1 MRARGHVRLVVLAGA
16 LLGASPAAWAQAPST
31 SGSSTAEAML
41 SVAELDRMIA
51 PLGRDSID
59 ERRAAAT
66 ALAALGPDA
75 TPAIT
80 QKLVELRK
88 GGDGGVNAVIKGL
101 RDKTGKEGGDLLE
114 ALIEQRPDA
123 ATQRALTVT
132 CLVRA
137 LAHEGTLA
145 ATRQLVL
152 LASDVGG
159 ALRPELGRQMKQLGD
174 RAVAAL
180 IEAQRNP
187 STETRTWASTLLDG
201 MNRRAPGDA
210 VQTKDNQ
217 ALADILRAYASS
229 KDLEAL
235 PVVLS
240 FVGSDRAQVRTAARE
255 ATLTYGQDA
264 VWKLRESYAALTGD
278 QAPEGM
284 PAADLAKKL
293 FDAYDRFRLQEVYAL
308 LDAGLAKQ
316 NDGKLEEAIVSF
328 DEVLARQPLLDRRAE
343 MVPGYIAWAMSLE
356 DKDRPAALSYLRR
369 AVRIDEAGPRAHEA
383 RAELQALEGEELV
396 ARGIADTEPFEQALA
411 LDPANARAK
420 SQLDRLHAQTQ
431 TSRSHGWRLTGAA
444 IVLALSL
451 AGIAVLGGRRKKPAA
466 A

>member
-1 MRARGHVRLVVLAGA
+1 
-16 LLGASPAAWAQAPST
+16 
-31 SGSSTAEAML
+31 ML
-41 SVAELDRMIA
+41 SGAELDRMIA
-51 PLGRDSID
+51 PLGRDSAD

-88 GGDGGVNAVIKGL
+88 GGDGGVYSVLKGL
-101 RDKTGKEGGDLLE
+101 RDKGGKEGGDLLE
-114 ALIEQRPDA
+114 TLVQQKPDA
-123 ATQRALTVT
+123 ATTRALTVMA
-132 CLVRA
+132 LVRA
-137 LAHEGTLA
+137 LAHEGTIA

-152 LASDVGG
+152 LASDASG

-180 IEAQRNP
+180 IEARRDP
-187 STETRTWASTLLDG
+187 STETRTWASALLEA
-201 MNRRAPGDA
+201 MNKRSPGDA
-210 VQTKDNQ
+210 VQTRDNQ
-217 ALADILRAYASS
+217 SLADVLRAYANA

-240 FVGSDRAQVRTAARE
+240 FVGSERALVRTAARE

-316 NDGKLEEAIVSF
+316 NEGKLEEAIPSF
-328 DEVLARQPLLDRRAE
+328 DEVLARQPLLDRRSE
-343 MVPGYIAWAMSLE
+343 MVPGYIAWAMTLE
-356 DKDRPAALSYLRR
+356 DKDRPAAQSYLRR
-369 AVRIDEAGPRAHEA
+369 AVRIDEAGPHAHEA
-383 RAELQALEGEELV
+383 RAELQALEGEDLV
-396 ARGIADTEPFEQALA
+396 QRGISDTEPFEQALA
-411 LDPANARAK
+411 LDPSNARAK
-420 SQLDRLHAQTQ
+420 TALDHLRAESQ
-431 TSRSHGWRLTGAA
+431 TSRSHGWRLTAA
-444 IVLALSL
+444 ALVLVLALG
-451 AGIAVLGGRRKKPAA
+451 GIAVLGGRRKKPAEA
-466 A
+466 